1 MRENHR
7 VSKESAVNKMEIANL
22 AIVFGPTLMRAPGD
36 EGESNATFF
45 TNMSLQNQLIADLI
59 GQADWIFD
67 LTV

>member
-1 MRENHR
+1 
-7 VSKESAVNKMEIANL
+7 MEIANL

-67 LTV
+67 LEK

>member
-1 MRENHR
+1 MRENR
-7 VSKESAVNKMEIANL
+7 VSKESVENKMEIANL

-59 GQADWIFD
+59 GQADWVFD
-67 LTV
+67 SSI